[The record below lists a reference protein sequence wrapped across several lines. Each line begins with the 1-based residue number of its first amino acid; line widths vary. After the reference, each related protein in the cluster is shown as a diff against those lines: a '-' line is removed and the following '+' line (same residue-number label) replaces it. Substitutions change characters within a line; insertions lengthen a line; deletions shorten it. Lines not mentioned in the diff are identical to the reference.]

1 MRPLLLALIALSAAH
16 AAPILTPDAHT
27 HHDELDAMPELELHA
42 RMLQEALES
51 SEFDVH
57 ANARELQEAS
67 KPASYSIWGVAS
79 RFFATREKMK
89 AKTTG
94 ATIPTGTKMPKE
106 IGIGY
111 KQMLDWHCAK
121 TENAGKSLC
130 IRAKAVAG
138 SPTALMTKP
147 SMGDSVLAVKGYCA
161 EASNA
166 QKPLCTWSKLSKK
179 AAPSAPKAPVSQS
192 VAAAAAVPAATVAAK
207 PVKAKASGVKKVAK
221 AAKKA
226 AKVGVAAQA

>member
-1 MRPLLLALIALSAAH
+1 
-16 AAPILTPDAHT
+16 
-27 HHDELDAMPELELHA
+27 MPELELHA

-147 SMGDSVLAVKGYCA
+147 SGRLGPCRQGLLRGGEQRTEAVMHLEQAEQKGGAVGTKGARLAVGRGGGGR
-161 EASNA
+161 
-166 QKPLCTWSKLSKK
+166 PGGDGGG
-179 AAPSAPKAPVSQS
+179 
-192 VAAAAAVPAATVAAK
+192 K

-226 AKVGVAAQA
+226 AKVESRPGVSGGSGFFWRN